1 MPRSR
6 LTLSAVTLAAAG
18 LVGTCAN
25 TYVNPYYDPAKP
37 HHTPVGFKN
46 NYPHPPKGNFWKWRY
61 EQWRDEL
68 PKPPA
73 SDYILPVV
81 MPEADYLRANGTEP
95 TVTWLGHATLL
106 VQVGGLNILTDPH
119 FGDRASPFAFA
130 GPKRVVAPPIRVED
144 LPHIDVVLISHSHYD
159 HLDEDSVIRLNAQR
173 GGPPRFYV
181 PLGLKPWLA
190 DVGVTHVEELDWWES
205 RRLDGVEVHLV
216 PAQHWSARTPW
227 DDNRTLW
234 GGFVLLHR
242 ELRFYYSGDT
252 GYSRDF
258 EDIGRRFGGFDLA
271 AIPVGA
277 YEPRW
282 FMGPQHVNPEE
293 AVKIHQDVNARY
305 SVGVHWGTF
314 ELTDESLDEPPAK
327 LAAARSAAGLAPER
341 FFLMAHGETRR
352 IADLLAR

>member
-1 MPRSR
+1 MPRRR

-144 LPHIDVVLISHSHYD
+144 LPHIDVVLISHNHYD
-159 HLDEDSVIRLNAQR
+159 HLDEDSVIRLNANE
-173 GGPPRFYV
+173 
-181 PLGLKPWLA
+181 A
-190 DVGVTHVEELDWWES
+190 
-205 RRLDGVEVHLV
+205 
-216 PAQHWSARTPW
+216 
-227 DDNRTLW
+227 
-234 GGFVLLHR
+234 
-242 ELRFYYSGDT
+242 
-252 GYSRDF
+252 
-258 EDIGRRFGGFDLA
+258 GRRG
-271 AIPVGA
+271 
-277 YEPRW
+277 
-282 FMGPQHVNPEE
+282 
-293 AVKIHQDVNARY
+293 
-305 SVGVHWGTF
+305 STC
-314 ELTDESLDEPPAK
+314 
-327 LAAARSAAGLAPER
+327 RSASSPGSPTSA
-341 FFLMAHGETRR
+341 
-352 IADLLAR
+352 